1 MKGRARTMY
10 DDDNGFDLFVGLI
23 LWAPLLA
30 WFWIKCTFVI
40 LEFVFGVLA
49 AIVTF
54 LYYVIKEL
62 FDFIS
67 NLVSGEKS

>member
-1 MKGRARTMY
+1 MY
-10 DDDNGFDLFVGLI
+10 DDNDNGFDLFVGLI

-40 LEFVFGVLA
+40 LEFVFGALA
-49 AIVTF
+49 AIGTF
-54 LYYVIKEL
+54 LYYVIKGI

-67 NLVSGEKS
+67 KLVSGEKS